1 MSLLLPLLQSAEP
14 AIPPEELLLYLI
26 TFMGCVVFVITG
38 WQMFSSGW
46 ESYEE
51 KYLEGATRTVD
62 DLFLTIPPQHLL
74 WLSVLCFFL
83 IFALVFLLSES
94 VLIGVVVGAFGF
106 LIPRL
111 ALRMMKK
118 RRDQKF
124 LEQLSESLITLTNA
138 LRSGFSLPKAFQLIA
153 HDMPKP
159 ICQEFGILIQELRL
173 GIDVE
178 EGLKNMLLRMPSD
191 DLDLLVTS
199 VGISNAVGG
208 NLAEVFDKM
217 AVVIRERRR
226 IEGRID
232 ALTSQGRMQG
242 LVVSIIPIGVGLA
255 INYFDPKLFEVMYTT
270 MPGIVLCVMFVI
282 MEILGF
288 VTIRWIVT
296 IEV

>member
-1 MSLLLPLLQSAEP
+1 VHLLLPLLQSQEP
-14 AIPPEELLLYLI
+14 AIPPEEILLYLI
-26 TFMGCVVFVITG
+26 TFVGCVVFVITG
-38 WQMFSSGW
+38 WELFSSGW

-74 WLSVLCFFL
+74 WLSVLCFFA
-83 IFALVFLLSES
+83 IFALVFLVSES
-94 VLIGVVVGAFGF
+94 VLIGVIVGAFGF
-106 LIPRL
+106 FVPRM
-111 ALRMMKK
+111 ALRMAKK
-118 RRDQKF
+118 KRDQKF

-173 GIDVE
+173 GIEVE
-178 EGLKNMLLRMPSD
+178 EGLKNMLVRMPSD

-199 VGISNAVGG
+199 VGISNSVGG

-217 AVVIRERRR
+217 ANVIRERRR

-232 ALTSQGRMQG
+232 ALTSQGRLQG
-242 LVVSIIPIGVGLA
+242 LVVSIIPIGVAIA
-255 INYFDPKLFEVMYTT
+255 INFFDPKLFEVMYTT
-270 MPGIVLCVMFVI
+270 LPGVILCSAFVI

-288 VTIRWIVT
+288 LTIRWIVT